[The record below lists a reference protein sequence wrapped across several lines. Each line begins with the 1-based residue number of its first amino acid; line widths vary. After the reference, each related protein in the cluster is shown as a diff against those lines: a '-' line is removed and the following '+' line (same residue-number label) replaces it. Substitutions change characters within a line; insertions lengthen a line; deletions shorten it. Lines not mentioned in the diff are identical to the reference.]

1 MNHAKVDT
9 LMNKDILFIH
19 PTDTVFG
26 LSAPFESTDCYNRIY
41 QLKGRSE
48 TKPLGILL
56 ENAEQISSFSNIS
69 KEELKIFLPLLAL
82 GMTLILP
89 RKNSLPLHLLT
100 QSDCIGVR
108 IPNHTDTKAIISEFG
123 PLMSTSAN
131 ISGKNPVSS
140 TSEAKALFHDES
152 IRFIDGITPEGN
164 IHSTIVKYTDGKIS
178 LIREG
183 NVPKEKLI
191 DLMSYYNHPIFL
203 HCQ

>member
-1 MNHAKVDT
+1 
-9 LMNKDILFIH
+9 MNKNILFIH

-26 LSAPFESTDCYNRIY
+26 LSAPFESNFCYDKIY

-56 ENAEQISSFSNIS
+56 ENIEQISLFSDVDLS
-69 KEELKIFLPLLAL
+69 QLKIILPLLTL
-82 GMTLILP
+82 GMTLILR

-108 IPNHTDTKAIISEFG
+108 IPNHAGTKTIIREFG

-131 ISGKNPVSS
+131 ISGKPPVSS
-140 TSEAKALFHDES
+140 TDEAKALFKDES
-152 IRFIDGITPEGN
+152 IRFMDGITPEGN
-164 IHSTIVKYTDGKIS
+164 IHSTILKYENGKFS

-183 NVPKEKLI
+183 NVSKDLINAHLDHLFLVEK
-191 DLMSYYNHPIFL
+191 
-203 HCQ
+203 

>member
-1 MNHAKVDT
+1 MGNAKVT
-9 LMNKDILFIH
+9 LLMIKDILFIH

-48 TKPLGILL
+48 SKPLGILL
-56 ENAEQISSFSNIS
+56 ENAEQVSLFTDTSA
-69 KEELKIFLPLLAL
+69 EELKIFLPLLAL

-108 IPNHTDTKAIISEFG
+108 IPNHADTKAIIREFG

-164 IHSTIVKYTDGKIS
+164 IHSTILKYLDGKFS

-183 NVPKEKLI
+183 NVSKKNLFNLI
-191 DLMSYYNHPIFL
+191 EIR
-203 HCQ
+203 